1 MPFFFLSLLQQ
12 SFNVLSCT
20 GSHLPL
26 NSNQQYKHFTAKKM
40 RFQLSSKQQF
50 VRQHCESPKL
60 LPVGTT
66 ASNSGLDN
74 LLLSMGQAELMFYF
88 YRVLVQKTLK
98 VFKIVYNSVAKG
110 KYQGLRTRECQEILL
125 LIGNLVKR
133 FFRKGNI
140 NRKEGVN
147 FSCDA
152 FYTKRDNLWRHWQG

>member
-1 MPFFFLSLLQQ
+1 
-12 SFNVLSCT
+12 
-20 GSHLPL
+20 
-26 NSNQQYKHFTAKKM
+26 
-40 RFQLSSKQQF
+40 
-50 VRQHCESPKL
+50 
-60 LPVGTT
+60 
-66 ASNSGLDN
+66 
-74 LLLSMGQAELMFYF
+74 MFYF

-110 KYQGLRTRECQEILL
+110 KYQGLRTRECQDILL

-140 NRKEGVN
+140 NREEGVN